1 MYTKI
6 IVLFVLIAI
15 GGLALLLTEHIK
27 IDIMYI
33 GIAFVIPIVIY
44 IIKVIHTSSLK
55 QQKNI
60 FSIK

>member
-6 IVLFVLIAI
+6 IVLFILIAI

-27 IDIMYI
+27 IDMMYI

-55 QQKNI
+55 
-60 FSIK
+60 